1 LKITSLTAI
10 SMAEKIKAKE
20 LSPVEVVQSHLDRI
34 RHINPKLNLFIT
46 VFEEEALREAKLA
59 EEELMKEEI
68 RGPLHGIPIALKD
81 LTPISGRRTTFGSPL
96 FKDHISDFEPTI
108 VSRIRNAGAIIIGKT
123 NTPEFGHKGTTDN
136 LLTGPTKNPWDPSR
150 TAGGSSG
157 GSAAAVAS
165 KCVPIAEGSDGGG
178 SIRIPSSL
186 NGIIGHKPTFGRVP
200 FDSSP
205 LNRFGT
211 IHPFVHY
218 GPMARSTG
226 DAALLLSVMEGY
238 QPSDPFSVPLPE
250 ENLLEEMKGG
260 VKGKKF
266 AFTENFGLYPYEQEI
281 LNPLKNAIS
290 LLREQGAIVE
300 TIPFQFGMKLEELIS
315 FFNKM
320 WFAGLATAYGS
331 LYDRFPSQFSQSVSQ
346 MIESGRKLSAVE
358 LRETELK
365 RTIIW
370 NTIQQKLDQYD
381 AILSPVVGVTAFSH
395 QIEGPSTIN
404 GKDAAPISDWMMTQ
418 LYNCTGHPAIS
429 IPVGTATSG
438 LPVGLHAATGKF
450 NDRLLFQIAYT
461 LERQMGFQFPELQS

>member
-1 LKITSLTAI
+1 MEITNLTAQ

-20 LSPVEVVQSHLDRI
+20 ISPVEVVQSHLNRI
-34 RHINPKLNLFIT
+34 QRLNPKLNLFIT
-46 VFEEEALREAKLA
+46 VFEEEAIKEAKSA
-59 EEELMKEEI
+59 EKELMNTGT
-68 RGPLHGIPIALKD
+68 RGPLHGVPIALKD
-81 LTPISGRRTTFGSPL
+81 LTPIAGRRTTFGSPL
-96 FKDHISDFEPTI
+96 FEDHISHSEPTI
-108 VSRIRNAGAIIIGKT
+108 VKRIRDAGAIIIGKT

-136 LLTGPTKNPWDPSR
+136 LLVGPTKNPWDSSK

-165 KCVPIAEGSDGGG
+165 KCVPLAEGSDGGG

-186 NGIIGHKPTFGRVP
+186 NGIVGHKPTFGRVP

-226 DAALLLSVMEGY
+226 DIALLLSVMEGY
-238 QPSDPFSVPLPE
+238 QPSDPFSVPVPK
-250 ENLLEEMKGG
+250 ENLLEEMKLG

-266 AFTENFGLYPYEQEI
+266 AFTENFGLYPFEQEI
-281 LNPLKNAIS
+281 LEPLEEAIS

-300 TIPFQFGMKLEELIS
+300 KIPFQFGMSLKELIS

-320 WFAGLATAYGS
+320 WFAGLATAYGA
-331 LYDRFPSQFSQSVSQ
+331 LYDRFPSQFSQSVSD
-346 MIESGRKLSAVE
+346 MIESGRNLSAVE
-358 LRETELK
+358 LRETEMK

-370 NTIQQKLDQYD
+370 NTLQNELDHYD
-381 AILSPVVGVTAFSH
+381 ALLSPVVGVTAFSH
-395 QIEGPSTIN
+395 QIDGPNKIS
-404 GKDAAPISDWMMTQ
+404 GKATAPISDWMMTQ

-429 IPVGTATSG
+429 IPVGTASSG
-438 LPVGLHAATGKF
+438 LPVGLQAATGKF
-450 NDRLLFQIAYT
+450 NDCLLFRIAHT
-461 LERQMGFQFPELQS
+461 LEKEKGFHFPNL

>member
-1 LKITSLTAI
+1 
-10 SMAEKIKAKE
+10 M
-20 LSPVEVVQSHLDRI
+20 
-34 RHINPKLNLFIT
+34 
-46 VFEEEALREAKLA
+46 
-59 EEELMKEEI
+59 
-68 RGPLHGIPIALKD
+68 HGVPIALKD
-81 LTPISGRRTTFGSPL
+81 LTSVAGRRTTFGSPL
-96 FKDHISDFEPTI
+96 FENHISDSEPTI
-108 VSRIRNAGAIIIGKT
+108 VTRIRNAGAIIIGKT

-136 LLTGPTKNPWDPSR
+136 LIAGPTKNPWDFSR

-186 NGIIGHKPTFGRVP
+186 NGIVGHKPTFGRVP

-205 LNRFGT
+205 HNRFGT

-238 QPSDPFSVPLPE
+238 QPSDPFSVPIPK
-250 ENLLEEMKGG
+250 ENLLEEMKLG

-266 AFTENFGLYPYEQEI
+266 AFTEDFGLYPFEQEI
-281 LNPLKNAIS
+281 LGPLEEAIS

-300 TIPFQFGMKLEELIS
+300 KIPFQFGLDLKELIS

-320 WFAGLATAYGS
+320 WYAGLATAYGV
-331 LYDRFPSQFSQSVSQ
+331 LYDRFPSQFSPSVSA
-346 MIESGRKLSAVE
+346 MIDSGRQLSAVE
-358 LRETELK
+358 LRETEMK

-370 NTIQQKLDQYD
+370 NTLQKELDHYD

-395 QIEGPSTIN
+395 QIDGPNTIS
-404 GKDAAPISDWMMTQ
+404 GKATAPISDWMMTQ

-429 IPVGTATSG
+429 IPVGTAQSG
-438 LPVGLHAATGKF
+438 LPVGLQAATGKF
-450 NDRLLFQIAYT
+450 NDRLLFRIAHT
-461 LERQMGFQFPELQS
+461 LEREKGFHFPNI